1 MLQADA
7 LAPRARSQL
16 KHTLDGFTKLMS
28 WEAIGVLAEV
38 VGAATVVATLL
49 YLGTQ
54 IAQTNRISRSTANRD
69 VQLKYDALY
78 TLVATDTGIADLA
91 AKVSQKNYE
100 PESEIERQKLDH
112 LACLLASMW
121 YSIQVSYEEGQ
132 MSEREYQ
139 IYCED
144 VVGRLKSWPGIAP
157 YIREN
162 IALRWPTAVDL
173 PVLQPLYAEE
183 EIRRNGTK

>member
-1 MLQADA
+1 MNWD
-7 LAPRARSQL
+7 
-16 KHTLDGFTKLMS
+16 
-28 WEAIGVLAEV
+28 AIGVAAEV
-38 VGAATVVATLL
+38 VGAITVVATLL
-49 YLGTQ
+49 YLGRQ

-78 TLVATDTGIADLA
+78 TLVATDDGMADLA
-91 AKVSQKNYE
+91 AKVARKNYK

-121 YSIQVSYEEGQ
+121 YSIEVAHEEGQ

-144 VVGRLKSWPGIAP
+144 VAGRLKSWPAIGP
-157 YIREN
+157 YLRQN
-162 IALRWPTAVDL
+162 IDLRWPAAKDL
-173 PVLQPLYAEE
+173 PILKTLYSQE
-183 EIRRNGTK
+183 GGKHDDPK